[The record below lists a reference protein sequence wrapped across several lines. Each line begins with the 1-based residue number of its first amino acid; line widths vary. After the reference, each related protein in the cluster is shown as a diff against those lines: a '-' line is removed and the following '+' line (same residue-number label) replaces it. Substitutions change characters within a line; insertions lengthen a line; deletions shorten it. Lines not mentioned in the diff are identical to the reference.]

1 MLSILVHR
9 HCIFIDLGL
18 PLNDHELWSYG
29 DEIAHI
35 WKRVGLELGLRSSK
49 LDTIDLDHPHQNKNA
64 AIDMLKEWRESKN
77 NPPRRV
83 LYQAIENCETQAIR
97 GM

>member
-9 HCIFIDLGL
+9 HCIFIDLEQ
-18 PLNDHELWSYG
+18 PLNDRELRSYG
-29 DEIAHI
+29 DKIAYI
-35 WKRVGLELGLRSSK
+35 WKRVGLELDLSSST
-49 LDTIDLDHPHQNKNA
+49 LDTIELDHPHHNKNA
-64 AIDMLKEWRESKN
+64 AIDMLKKWRETKN

-83 LYQAIENCETQAIR
+83 LHQAIEKCETQTIR